1 MQKMSDDLFKIKTKE
16 KNEEEK
22 SSTTGS
28 KNPNDSN
35 KSNAYHKINEMDLFE
50 EINTKDEKKTQSRNN
65 TSRANQRLDILDDAF
80 AMDDLFGLD
89 DGVDFP
95 QSEVLDDRGD
105 SIKSSFNPNTSEI
118 IDRGEEVCFNPNI
131 SQKES
136 TPSKSTSTSPKK
148 STPSKSTSTSKKD
161 FKKDLENNAK
171 TLLDSLYVNQ
181 RNSDNPHKTHESRKE
196 CSSLDHKSE
205 ASFSPGSSPKDY
217 FNSNT
222 SANTDKCKDVC
233 FNSNTSTDTDKC
245 KDVCFNSNTSTDID
259 KCNDVCFSQS
269 DNLSQDHSIKKE
281 KRDEKG
287 KAPLYSSKDNTPLA
301 KGYDIPKKEEQ
312 SKEEKFKEKFKER
325 SKDKSEEKRHSPDVS
340 MKTRASSIGDYIDKI
355 KEKIAT
361 ESPGEKL
368 NSTKEENGDNVTI
381 EDKIY
386 TGLETGCNVALDM
399 MEGAGENL
407 AFRLKRGATSIFS
420 SFQNKMLK
428 KKFKRNDNII
438 QYGDFMFYEMEDELM
453 LYRYIGVDTEIKIPS
468 YVEGMP
474 VSYLEKNFLRFNAI
488 KSIGRGLSIDRIQ
501 DISMESIQDNL
512 FNIKSVQLPS
522 TLKILPA
529 KVFSGCKRIDELVI
543 PESVTLVQPN
553 AFVGCRPT
561 RIIFLG
567 EAPKQLQ
574 DSNLAKVHIYC
585 KQEHFDSF
593 FKLMRNYDDYIANK
607 TIKERY
613 LRLRNKIL
621 NSKDTSKWE
630 RMRRATDISDE
641 SLIKGLH
648 NVN

>member
-35 KSNAYHKINEMDLFE
+35 KSNAYNKINEMDLFE

-89 DGVDFP
+89 DGVNFS

-131 SQKES
+131 SSKES
-136 TPSKSTSTSPKK
+136 TPSKSTNTSPKK
-148 STPSKSTSTSKKD
+148 STPSKSTNISKKD

-181 RNSDNPHKTHESRKE
+181 RNSDNPHKTHESREE

-205 ASFSPGSSPKDY
+205 ASFSQDSSPKDY

-222 SANTDKCKDVC
+222 STDTDKHKDVC
-233 FNSNTSTDTDKC
+233 FNSNTSEITTRDKE
-245 KDVCFNSNTSTDID
+245 VCFNTDP
-259 KCNDVCFSQS
+259 SP
-269 DNLSQDHSIKKE
+269 KKE

-287 KAPLYSSKDNTPLA
+287 KAPLYSSKDDTPLA

-529 KVFSGCKRIDELVI
+529 KVFSGCKRIDELII

-621 NSKDTSKWE
+621 NSKDTAKWE

>member
-28 KNPNDSN
+28 KNTNDSN

-50 EINTKDEKKTQSRNN
+50 EINTKDEKKIQSRNN

-89 DGVDFP
+89 DGVNFS

-131 SQKES
+131 SSKES
-136 TPSKSTSTSPKK
+136 TPSKSTNTSPKK
-148 STPSKSTSTSKKD
+148 STPSKSTNISKKD

-181 RNSDNPHKTHESRKE
+181 RNSDNPHKTHESREE

-205 ASFSPGSSPKDY
+205 ASFSQDSSPKDY

-222 SANTDKCKDVC
+222 STDTDKHKDVC
-233 FNSNTSTDTDKC
+233 FNSNTSEITTRDKE
-245 KDVCFNSNTSTDID
+245 VCFNTDP
-259 KCNDVCFSQS
+259 SP
-269 DNLSQDHSIKKE
+269 KKE

-287 KAPLYSSKDNTPLA
+287 KAPLYSSKDDTPLA

-325 SKDKSEEKRHSPDVS
+325 SKDKSEEKRYSPDVS

-522 TLKILPA
+522 TLKILPT

-621 NSKDTSKWE
+621 NSKDTAKWE

>member
-16 KNEEEK
+16 KSEEEK

-35 KSNAYHKINEMDLFE
+35 ISNAYQKMNEMDLFGG
-50 EINTKDEKKTQSRNN
+50 INPKNERKTQSRNN
-65 TSRANQRLDILDDAF
+65 TSRANQKLDILDDAF

-89 DGVDFP
+89 DGV
-95 QSEVLDDRGD
+95 
-105 SIKSSFNPNTSEI
+105 SFNPNTSEI
-118 IDRGEEVCFNPNI
+118 IDRGEEVCF
-131 SQKES
+131 SQDSSTKERTSPKES
-136 TPSKSTSTSPKK
+136 TPSKSTSTSKK
-148 STPSKSTSTSKKD
+148 SS
-161 FKKDLENNAK
+161 KKDLEKNAK
-171 TLLDSLYVNQ
+171 TLLDSLYANQ
-181 RNSDNPHKTHESRKE
+181 RNSDNPHKTHDSQEV

-205 ASFSPGSSPKDY
+205 ASFSPDSSSK
-217 FNSNT
+217 
-222 SANTDKCKDVC
+222 
-233 FNSNTSTDTDKC
+233 
-245 KDVCFNSNTSTDID
+245 
-259 KCNDVCFSQS
+259 DVCFSQS
-269 DNLSQDHSIKKE
+269 DIPKEDFSQNTSEITTRDKEVYFSQEPSPKKE

-287 KAPLYSSKDNTPLA
+287 KAPLYSSKDDTPLA
-301 KGYDIPKKEEQ
+301 KGYDIPKKEEK
-312 SKEEKFKEKFKER
+312 SKEEKFKEKFKDR
-325 SKDKSEEKRHSPDVS
+325 SKVKSEEKRHSPDVS

-438 QYGDFMFYEMEDELM
+438 QYGDFMFYEMEEELM
-453 LYRYIGVDTEIKIPS
+453 LYRYVGVDTEIKIPS

-501 DISMESIQDNL
+501 DISMERIQDNL

-607 TIKERY
+607 TIKEKY
-613 LRLRNKIL
+613 LRLRNKVL
-621 NSKDTSKWE
+621 NSKDISKWE

-641 SLIKGLH
+641 AL
-648 NVN
+648 V

>member
-28 KNPNDSN
+28 KNPNDSST
-35 KSNAYHKINEMDLFE
+35 SNAYQKMNEMDLFG
-50 EINTKDEKKTQSRNN
+50 EINPKNEQKTQSRNN

-89 DGVDFP
+89 DGV
-95 QSEVLDDRGD
+95 
-105 SIKSSFNPNTSEI
+105 SFSPDPS
-118 IDRGEEVCFNPNI
+118 P
-131 SQKES
+131 KER
-136 TPSKSTSTSPKK
+136 TPSNGTN
-148 STPSKSTSTSKKD
+148 TSKKD
-161 FKKDLENNAK
+161 FKKDLEKNAK

-181 RNSDNPHKTHESRKE
+181 RNSDNSHNTHDSQEE

-205 ASFSPGSSPKDY
+205 ASFSPDSSPKVY
-217 FNSNT
+217 
-222 SANTDKCKDVC
+222 
-233 FNSNTSTDTDKC
+233 
-245 KDVCFNSNTSTDID
+245 
-259 KCNDVCFSQS
+259 FSQDS
-269 DNLSQDHSIKKE
+269 STKKE
-281 KRDEKG
+281 KRDENEKG
-287 KAPLYSSKDNTPLA
+287 KAHLYSSKDDTPLA

-325 SKDKSEEKRHSPDVS
+325 SKVKSEEKRHSPDVS

-386 TGLETGCNVALDM
+386 TGLETGCNVALNM

-407 AFRLKRGATSIFS
+407 AFRLKRSATSIFS

-438 QYGDFMFYEMEDELM
+438 QYGDFMFYEMEEELM
-453 LYRYIGVDTEIKIPS
+453 LYRYVGVETEIKIPS

-585 KQEHFDSF
+585 KQKHFDSF

-621 NSKDTSKWE
+621 NSKNTSKWE

-641 SLIKGLH
+641 AL
-648 NVN
+648 V

>member
-16 KNEEEK
+16 KGEEEK

-35 KSNAYHKINEMDLFE
+35 TSNAYQKMNEMDLFG
-50 EINTKDEKKTQSRNN
+50 EINPKDEQKTRSRNN
-65 TSRANQRLDILDDAF
+65 TSRANQKLDILDDAF

-89 DGVDFP
+89 D
-95 QSEVLDDRGD
+95 EV
-105 SIKSSFNPNTSEI
+105 SFNPNTSEI
-118 IDRGEEVCFNPNI
+118 IDRGEEVCFSPDP
-131 SQKES
+131 SPKER
-136 TPSKSTSTSPKK
+136 TPSKGTSTSQ
-148 STPSKSTSTSKKD
+148 KD

-196 CSSLDHKSE
+196 CSSLDNKSE
-205 ASFSPGSSPKDY
+205 ASFSPDSSKKVCL
-217 FNSNT
+217 NSNT
-222 SANTDKCKDVC
+222 SI
-233 FNSNTSTDTDKC
+233 DTDKC
-245 KDVCFNSNTSTDID
+245 K
-259 KCNDVCFSQS
+259 DVCFSQS

-355 KEKIAT
+355 KEKIAI

-641 SLIKGLH
+641 AL
-648 NVN
+648 V

>member
-16 KNEEEK
+16 K
-22 SSTTGS
+22 SSVT
-28 KNPNDSN
+28 NPNDFN
-35 KSNAYHKINEMDLFE
+35 TSNAYHKINEMDLFE
-50 EINTKDEKKTQSRNN
+50 EINTKNEKKTQSRNN

-89 DGVDFP
+89 DGVSFS
-95 QSEVLDDRGD
+95 QSEVLDDRGG
-105 SIKSSFNPNTSEI
+105 SIKSSYNSNTSEI
-118 IDRGEEVCFNPNI
+118 IDRGEEVCF
-131 SQKES
+131 SQDPSPKER
-136 TPSKSTSTSPKK
+136 TLSKSTSTSPKECTPSK
-148 STPSKSTSTSKKD
+148 GTSTSPKECTPSKSTGTSQKNS
-161 FKKDLENNAK
+161 KKDLEKNAK

-181 RNSDNPHKTHESRKE
+181 RNSDNSHKTHDSQEE

-205 ASFSPGSSPKDY
+205 VSFNPDPS
-217 FNSNT
+217 
-222 SANTDKCKDVC
+222 
-233 FNSNTSTDTDKC
+233 
-245 KDVCFNSNTSTDID
+245 
-259 KCNDVCFSQS
+259 
-269 DNLSQDHSIKKE
+269 LKKE

-287 KAPLYSSKDNTPLA
+287 KAPLYSSKDDTPLA
-301 KGYDIPKKEEQ
+301 KGYDIPLAKV
-312 SKEEKFKEKFKER
+312 EKFKEKP
-325 SKDKSEEKRHSPDVS
+325 KDKSEEKRHSPDVS

-368 NSTKEENGDNVTI
+368 NNTKEENGDNVTI

-438 QYGDFMFYEMEDELM
+438 QYGDFMFYEMEEELM
-453 LYRYIGVDTEIKIPS
+453 LYRYVGVDTEIKIPS

-529 KVFSGCKRIDELVI
+529 KALSGCKRID
-543 PESVTLVQPN
+543 
-553 AFVGCRPT
+553 
-561 RIIFLG
+561 
-567 EAPKQLQ
+567 
-574 DSNLAKVHIYC
+574 
-585 KQEHFDSF
+585 
-593 FKLMRNYDDYIANK
+593 
-607 TIKERY
+607 
-613 LRLRNKIL
+613 
-621 NSKDTSKWE
+621 
-630 RMRRATDISDE
+630 
-641 SLIKGLH
+641 
-648 NVN
+648 

>member
-22 SSTTGS
+22 SSITGS

-89 DGVDFP
+89 DGVNFS

-118 IDRGEEVCFNPNI
+118 IDRSEKVRFNPNI
-131 SQKES
+131 SPKES
-136 TPSKSTSTSPKK
+136 TPSKSASTSPKK
-148 STPSKSTSTSKKD
+148 RTPSKSTSTSKKD

-181 RNSDNPHKTHESRKE
+181 RNSDNPHKTHESRE
-196 CSSLDHKSE
+196 EYSSLDHKSE
-205 ASFSPGSSPKDY
+205 ASFSPDSSPKDY

-222 SANTDKCKDVC
+222 STDTDKHKDVC
-233 FNSNTSTDTDKC
+233 FNSNTSEITTKDKE
-245 KDVCFNSNTSTDID
+245 VCFNTDP
-259 KCNDVCFSQS
+259 SQ
-269 DNLSQDHSIKKE
+269 KKE

-287 KAPLYSSKDNTPLA
+287 KAPLYSSKDDTPLA

-325 SKDKSEEKRHSPDVS
+325 SKDKSEEKRHSPDIS

-438 QYGDFMFYEMEDELM
+438 QYGDFMFYEMEEELM
-453 LYRYIGVDTEIKIPS
+453 LYRYVGVETEIKIPS

>member
-28 KNPNDSN
+28 KNTNDSN

-50 EINTKDEKKTQSRNN
+50 EINTKDEKKIQSRNN

-89 DGVDFP
+89 DGVNFS

-131 SQKES
+131 SSKES
-136 TPSKSTSTSPKK
+136 TPSKSTNTSPKK
-148 STPSKSTSTSKKD
+148 STPSKSTNISKKD

-181 RNSDNPHKTHESRKE
+181 RNSDNPHKTHESREE

-205 ASFSPGSSPKDY
+205 ASFSQDSSPKDY

-222 SANTDKCKDVC
+222 STDTDKHKDVC
-233 FNSNTSTDTDKC
+233 FNSNTSEITTRDKE
-245 KDVCFNSNTSTDID
+245 VCFNTDP
-259 KCNDVCFSQS
+259 SP
-269 DNLSQDHSIKKE
+269 KKE

-287 KAPLYSSKDNTPLA
+287 KAPLYSSKDDTPLA

-325 SKDKSEEKRHSPDVS
+325 SKDKSEEKRYSPDVS

>member
-35 KSNAYHKINEMDLFE
+35 TSNAYQKMNEMDLFG
-50 EINTKDEKKTQSRNN
+50 EINPKNKQKIQSRNN
-65 TSRANQRLDILDDAF
+65 TSRANQKLDILDDAF

-89 DGVDFP
+89 DGV
-95 QSEVLDDRGD
+95 
-105 SIKSSFNPNTSEI
+105 SFNPNTSEI
-118 IDRGEEVCFNPNI
+118 IDRGEEVCFSQDSSPKENI
-131 SQKES
+131 PSKSTSTSTKES
-136 TPSKSTSTSPKK
+136 TPSKSTSTSKK
-148 STPSKSTSTSKKD
+148 NS
-161 FKKDLENNAK
+161 KKDLEKNAK

-181 RNSDNPHKTHESRKE
+181 RNSDNPHKTHDSHEE
-196 CSSLDHKSE
+196 
-205 ASFSPGSSPKDY
+205 
-217 FNSNT
+217 
-222 SANTDKCKDVC
+222 C

-245 KDVCFNSNTSTDID
+245 KDACLPQSDDFSSDSSPKVCFNSNTSEITTRD
-259 KCNDVCFSQS
+259 KEVYFSQDPS
-269 DNLSQDHSIKKE
+269 PKKE

-287 KAPLYSSKDNTPLA
+287 KAPLYSSKDDTPLA

-312 SKEEKFKEKFKER
+312 SKEEKFKEKFKDR

-438 QYGDFMFYEMEDELM
+438 QYGDFMFYEMEEELM
-453 LYRYIGVDTEIKIPS
+453 LYRYVGVDTEIKIPS

-522 TLKILPA
+522 TLKILPT

-593 FKLMRNYDDYIANK
+593 FKLMRNYDDYIASK
-607 TIKERY
+607 TIKEKY

-630 RMRRATDISDE
+630 CMRRATDISDE
-641 SLIKGLH
+641 ALI
-648 NVN
+648 

>member
-22 SSTTGS
+22 SSITGS

-89 DGVDFP
+89 DGVNFS

-118 IDRGEEVCFNPNI
+118 IDRSEKVRFNPNI
-131 SQKES
+131 SPKES
-136 TPSKSTSTSPKK
+136 TPSKSASTSPKK
-148 STPSKSTSTSKKD
+148 RTPSKSTSTSKKD

-181 RNSDNPHKTHESRKE
+181 RNSDNPHKTHESRE
-196 CSSLDHKSE
+196 EYSSLDHKSE
-205 ASFSPGSSPKDY
+205 ASFSPDSSPKDY

-222 SANTDKCKDVC
+222 STDTDKHKDVC
-233 FNSNTSTDTDKC
+233 FNSNTSEITTKDKE
-245 KDVCFNSNTSTDID
+245 VCFNTDP
-259 KCNDVCFSQS
+259 SQ
-269 DNLSQDHSIKKE
+269 KKE

-287 KAPLYSSKDNTPLA
+287 KAPLYSSKDDTPLT

-621 NSKDTSKWE
+621 NSKDTAKWE

>member
-28 KNPNDSN
+28 KNTNDSN

-50 EINTKDEKKTQSRNN
+50 EINTKDEKKIQSRNN

-89 DGVDFP
+89 DGVSFS

-118 IDRGEEVCFNPNI
+118 IDRGEEVRFNPNI
-131 SQKES
+131 SPKES

-148 STPSKSTSTSKKD
+148 SIPSKSTSTSKKD

-181 RNSDNPHKTHESRKE
+181 RNSDNPHKTHESRE
-196 CSSLDHKSE
+196 EYSSLDHKSE
-205 ASFSPGSSPKDY
+205 ASFSPDSSPKDY

-222 SANTDKCKDVC
+222 STDTDKHKDVC
-233 FNSNTSTDTDKC
+233 FNSNTSEITTRDKE
-245 KDVCFNSNTSTDID
+245 VCFNTDP
-259 KCNDVCFSQS
+259 SQ
-269 DNLSQDHSIKKE
+269 KKE

-287 KAPLYSSKDNTPLA
+287 KAPLYSSKDDTPLA

-438 QYGDFMFYEMEDELM
+438 QYGDFMFYEMEEELM
-453 LYRYIGVDTEIKIPS
+453 LYRYVGVETEIKIPS

-621 NSKDTSKWE
+621 NSKDTAKWE

>member
-89 DGVDFP
+89 DGV
-95 QSEVLDDRGD
+95 
-105 SIKSSFNPNTSEI
+105 SFSPDPST
-118 IDRGEEVCFNPNI
+118 
-131 SQKES
+131 KES

-148 STPSKSTSTSKKD
+148 STPSKSTSTSQKD

-181 RNSDNPHKTHESRKE
+181 RNSDNPHKTHESWEE

-205 ASFSPGSSPKDY
+205 ASFSPDSSPKDY
-217 FNSNT
+217 
-222 SANTDKCKDVC
+222 

-245 KDVCFNSNTSTDID
+245 KDVCF
-259 KCNDVCFSQS
+259 SQS
-269 DNLSQDHSIKKE
+269 DNFSPGTFPKKE
-281 KRDEKG
+281 KKDEKG

-312 SKEEKFKEKFKER
+312 SKEEKFKER
-325 SKDKSEEKRHSPDVS
+325 SKDKNEEKRHSPDVS

-593 FKLMRNYDDYIANK
+593 FKLMRNYDDYITNK

>member
-28 KNPNDSN
+28 KNTNDSN

-50 EINTKDEKKTQSRNN
+50 EINTKDEKKIQSRNN

-89 DGVDFP
+89 DGVSFS

-105 SIKSSFNPNTSEI
+105 SIKSSFNSNTSEI
-118 IDRGEEVCFNPNI
+118 IDRGEEVRFNPNI
-131 SQKES
+131 SPKES

-148 STPSKSTSTSKKD
+148 SIPSKSTSTSKKD

-181 RNSDNPHKTHESRKE
+181 RNSDNPHKTHESRE
-196 CSSLDHKSE
+196 EYSSLDHKSE
-205 ASFSPGSSPKDY
+205 ASFSPDSSSKDY
-217 FNSNT
+217 
-222 SANTDKCKDVC
+222 

-245 KDVCFNSNTSTDID
+245 KDVCFNSNTSEITTRD
-259 KCNDVCFSQS
+259 KEVCFNTDPSP
-269 DNLSQDHSIKKE
+269 KKE

-287 KAPLYSSKDNTPLA
+287 KAPLYSSKDDTPLA

-438 QYGDFMFYEMEDELM
+438 QYGDFMFYEMEEELM
-453 LYRYIGVDTEIKIPS
+453 LYRYVGVETEIKIPS

>member
-22 SSTTGS
+22 SSITGS

-89 DGVDFP
+89 NGVGFS
-95 QSEVLDDRGD
+95 QSDVLDDRGD

-118 IDRGEEVCFNPNI
+118 IDRSEKVRFNPNI
-131 SQKES
+131 SPKES
-136 TPSKSTSTSPKK
+136 TPSKSASTSPKK
-148 STPSKSTSTSKKD
+148 RTPSKSTSTSKKD

-181 RNSDNPHKTHESRKE
+181 RNSDNPHKTHESRE
-196 CSSLDHKSE
+196 EYSSLDHKSE
-205 ASFSPGSSPKDY
+205 ASFSPDSSPKDY

-222 SANTDKCKDVC
+222 STDTDKHKDVC
-233 FNSNTSTDTDKC
+233 FNSNTSEITTKDKE
-245 KDVCFNSNTSTDID
+245 VCFNTDP
-259 KCNDVCFSQS
+259 SQ
-269 DNLSQDHSIKKE
+269 KKE

-287 KAPLYSSKDNTPLA
+287 KAPLYSSKDDTPLA

-407 AFRLKRGATSIFS
+407 AFRLKRGATNIFS

-438 QYGDFMFYEMEDELM
+438 QYGDFMFYEMEEELM
-453 LYRYIGVDTEIKIPS
+453 LYRYVGVETEIKIPS

-621 NSKDTSKWE
+621 NSKDTAKWE